1 MPASDLFQE
10 AERQLIVCNAC
21 RYCEGYCAVFPAM
34 ELRQAFTGG
43 DITYLANLC
52 HDCRSCYY
60 ACMYAPPH
68 EFAVNVPQI
77 LSEVRQES
85 YGRYSWPASLSRL
98 VTSVPMTAAVVVAA
112 VAVVVAVAS
121 LLAGPGRV
129 LSAHVGPG
137 AFYQIVPYWAMVA
150 PGVAV
155 CCYWVGVWIA
165 GGTRFWRDTAA
176 TGRAPAPVGAVAG
189 AVWEALVLRWLRG
202 GGPGCPYPREHA
214 SYARIV
220 WHMLV
225 FYGFGAAVASTTIAF
240 IEQDLLDRMPPY
252 PLLSAPVVL
261 GTLGGLAMIAG
272 TCGMLVTKAQSD
284 RAPASGPTL
293 GMDYAFVVLLGLAS
307 LTGMLTLV
315 LRETAAMGIVL
326 MIHLG
331 VVAALFVTAPY
342 GKFIHLVYRFLAL
355 VRNQV
360 EQREADHHGPA

>member
-1 MPASDLFQE
+1 MPASDLFRE

-34 ELRQAFTGG
+34 ELRQAFTAG

-60 ACMYAPPH
+60 ACMYSPPH

-85 YGRYSWPASLSRL
+85 YRRYSWPAPLSRL
-98 VTSVPMTAAVVVAA
+98 FTSVRMAAAVVAAAVAA
-112 VAVVVAVAS
+112 VVALAF
-121 LLAGPGRV
+121 LLAGPGR
-129 LSAHVGPG
+129 LFTAHAGPG
-137 AFYQIVPYWAMVA
+137 AFYQVVPYWALVG

-155 CCYWVGVWIA
+155 FCYWVGVWIA
-165 GGTRFWRDTAA
+165 GGARFWRDTAA
-176 TGRAPAPVGAVAG
+176 AGQAPATGRAVAG

-202 GGPGCPYPREHA
+202 GGPGCPYPRAHA
-214 SYARIV
+214 SHARAV

-225 FYGFGAAVASTTIAF
+225 FYGFVAAVASTTIAF
-240 IEQDLLDRMPPY
+240 IDQDLLDRMPPY

-272 TCGMLVTKAQSD
+272 TCGMLVAKGQSD
-284 RAPASGPTL
+284 RAPASGPAL
-293 GMDYAFVVLLGLAS
+293 GPDYAFVIVLGLAS